1 MFDATFWALVALVI
15 FIGLLVYMK
24 VPAMVGKSLDDR
36 ADRIRSELEEAK
48 RLRDEARELLG
59 QYERRRKE
67 AETEAQQIVAS
78 AKHEAELIT
87 REAKAKTE
95 EFVTRRT
102 AMAEQKI
109 AQAEAQAVAEVKST
123 AVDLA
128 IEAAHKL
135 IAAKAA
141 GKTAESLVASSIAE
155 IKSKLN

>member
-15 FIGLLVYMK
+15 FIGLLVYLK
-24 VPAMVGKSLDDR
+24 VPATIGKSLDDR
-36 ADRIRSELEEAK
+36 ADRIRGELDEAR
-48 RLRDEARELLG
+48 RLRDEARELLA

-67 AETEAQQIVAS
+67 AEAEAQQIVAS

-95 EFVTRRT
+95 EFVARRT

-109 AQAEAQAVAEVKST
+109 GQAEAQAVAEVRSS

-135 IAAKAA
+135 IAAKAG
-141 GKTAESLVASSIAE
+141 GKNAEALVASSISE

>member
-15 FIGLLVYMK
+15 FIGLMVYLK
-24 VPAMVGKSLDDR
+24 VPATMAKSLDTR
-36 ADRIRSELEEAK
+36 ADRIRKDLEEAR
-48 RLRDEARELLG
+48 RLRDEARELLA

-67 AETEAQQIVAS
+67 AEAEAQQIVAA
-78 AKHEAELIT
+78 AKHEADLIT
-87 REAKAKTE
+87 SEARTKTE
-95 EFVTRRT
+95 EFVARRT

-109 AQAEAQAVAEVKST
+109 AQAEAQAIADVKST

-135 IAAKAA
+135 IASKAS
-141 GKTAESLVASSIAE
+141 GKTAEALVANSISE